1 MTIDT
6 GSAEPALFS
15 RAARQASRQAAE
27 ARRRQRVVTLVVLVA
42 AARAAVDRRTVAG
55 AITLAIG
62 LVAVKGAAQE
72 RGTPGLDWY
81 LRLGGSQ
88 VKGMLDSASDLGKQ
102 ATSNLAA
109 APKADSASRAG
120 R

>member
-1 MTIDT
+1 MTINT

-15 RAARQASRQAAE
+15 KAARQASRQAAE
-27 ARRRQRVVTLVVLVA
+27 ARRRQRVVTFVVLVA

-62 LVAVKGAAQE
+62 LVAASRLAQE

-81 LRLGGSQ
+81 LRRSSARVTGSLALASGPGRRARRNLGRR
-88 VKGMLDSASDLGKQ
+88 
-102 ATSNLAA
+102 
-109 APKADSASRAG
+109 APG
-120 R
+120 